1 MNVAGISPVS
11 ILGWVTVSEPMLKN
25 LKRLFITLVLAMLL
39 PALSSAE
46 SVYETH
52 TEFLSRAFGD
62 SPPEPGIIWL
72 SGERKST
79 VRKLLGHDYPALR
92 MRYWCQAERS
102 AWVLNEIGK
111 ELPITVGVVINKDYI
126 QSLRVLTYRENRGGE
141 VATPAFTDQFSG
153 VALQTSGTLDAGID
167 GISGATL
174 SVQALTRLA
183 SIALYLHDDT
193 GCKDGA

>member
-1 MNVAGISPVS
+1 MFVIRKKIPV
-11 ILGWVTVSEPMLKN
+11 ILV
-25 LKRLFITLVLAMLL
+25 FAMLL
-39 PALSSAE
+39 PALASAE

-52 TEFLSRAFGD
+52 AEFLGRAFGN

-72 SGERKST
+72 SGERKSA
-79 VRKLLGHDYPALR
+79 VRQLLGHDYPALR
-92 MRYWCQAERS
+92 LRYWCQARRS

-141 VATPAFTDQFSG
+141 VATPSFTDQFNG
-153 VALQTSGTLDAGID
+153 VALQSSGTLNADID